1 MSIRICFSSTGV
13 TFTRRLHLAGSIL
26 LRATCRYVRDQLT
39 WCTYSALRWLQAVL
53 SSKGEDVPRQT
64 LAHDM
69 CSQSIEKSVTQ
80 ENAVLSIDFRMLLF

>member
-1 MSIRICFSSTGV
+1 MP
-13 TFTRRLHLAGSIL
+13 
-26 LRATCRYVRDQLT
+26 
-39 WCTYSALRWLQAVL
+39 
-53 SSKGEDVPRQT
+53 SKGEDVPRQT